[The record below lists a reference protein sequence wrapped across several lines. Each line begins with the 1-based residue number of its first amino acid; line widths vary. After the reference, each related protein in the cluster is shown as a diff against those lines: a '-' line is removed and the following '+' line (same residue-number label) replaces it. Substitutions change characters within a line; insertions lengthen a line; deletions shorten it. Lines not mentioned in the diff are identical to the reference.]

1 MIYGFIMIFVL
12 VKLSRFVTPKEQEIL
27 IQEMGLMLRNYSKKV
42 KVKDDP
48 WGTRYRI
55 LISISENIVLTKG
68 LINTIL
74 SNPGV
79 NNLIVFQQNLFDTR
93 SDTLSQLMKT
103 TLEFISSKT
112 HSNTINVNFHALGR
126 VPFHK
131 KAILDR
137 LKKKDIIN
145 DPKADFKLYIEV
157 RQVQGKHLGEKGVLI
172 RIGEKIVRQ
181 TKQPSSHIQ
190 TPKLVLFSPY
200 TIQEVADFFR
210 LALTFN
216 TQVLITDENNKA
228 EEIIQ
233 DVEKTYFKGIDK
245 INFKIESSLDSL
257 MDKKS
262 KCKFYG
268 FSLWGKSP
276 ITELNA
282 EIKRNTPLYKETLFL
297 FGNEETG
304 LPLWVRDKII
314 IFHIGKKV
322 SEPLRASQAAA
333 YAFGMMRI

>member
-1 MIYGFIMIFVL
+1 MMIFVL

-27 IQEMGLMLRNYSKKV
+27 IRDLDLKLRNYAKNGKV
-42 KVKDDP
+42 KEDP
-48 WGTRYRI
+48 WGTRRRI
-55 LISISENIVLTKG
+55 LISLSEDTTLTKG

-79 NNLIVFQQNLFDTR
+79 NNIIVFQQNLFETR

-103 TLEFISSKT
+103 TFEFIRSKT
-112 HSNTINVNFHALGR
+112 KNNTINVNFHALGR

-137 LKKKDIIN
+137 LKKKKIIN
-145 DPKADFKLYIEV
+145 DPKADFKLYMEV
-157 RQVQGKHLGEKGVLI
+157 RQLQGMHQDEKGIQL
-172 RIGEKIVRQ
+172 RIGEKIIRHA
-181 TKQPSSHIQ
+181 KQPSSHIQ
-190 TPKLVLFSPY
+190 TPVLVLFSPH

-216 TQVLITDENNKA
+216 TQVIITDENSKV

-245 INFKIESSLDSL
+245 INFEIESSPDSL

-262 KCKFYG
+262 DCKFY
-268 FSLWGKSP
+268 LWGKSP
-276 ITELNA
+276 ITDLNA
-282 EIKRNTPLYKETLFL
+282 EIKRNTHSDEEILFL

-304 LPLWVRDKII
+304 LPLWIRDKIN
-314 IFHIGKKV
+314 IFHIGKKA

-333 YAFGMMRI
+333 YAFGIMRI